1 MIRESIPMF
10 CKGHNKANNK
20 FLKSYDPSKPS
31 THIAYL
37 HVNNLSRRCMVH
49 LILTKIPN
57 WVNPKLF

>member
-1 MIRESIPMF
+1 MF

-37 HVNNLSRRCMVH
+37 QVNNLSRRCMVH